1 MLVDVE
7 ESVRAQQ
14 QRVTYLDPA
23 QNDEK
28 LRLMKLLESQREQ
41 EEWEVALGESGS
53 VEGTFGAR
61 EQSVDVAKAGGGGK
75 RPRPR
80 RTGTRRSAR
89 SSGA

>member
-1 MLVDVE
+1 MLVDAE

-28 LRLMKLLESQREQ
+28 LRLMKLLESQRQQ
-41 EEWEVALGESGS
+41 EEWEVALGGSGS
-53 VEGTFGAR
+53 AEDSFVAQ
-61 EQSVDVAKAGGGGK
+61 EQSVDVTKAAAGGK
-75 RPRPR
+75 RPR

-89 SSGA
+89 GSGA